1 VSGFSVKQPGLLSL
15 LHDRGRFGTHNLG
28 LTTGG
33 PLDFG
38 AFDWANRLL
47 GNESNSTCLE
57 ISFGGLVLQAEVNTS
72 FAITGATAPCKLNGS
87 PVDQWRSH
95 DIHAGDQLEIGFASH
110 GTRIYLAV
118 LGGFL
123 IAPSFGSS
131 STVLREKIGGLHGD
145 KLQAGD
151 HLPCTSGQLTQ
162 AFYLPEAERP
172 IYGDAATLRVV
183 PGYQQSAFS
192 PVQHWRFFN
201 TEYQLTERCD
211 RMGFRLEGENVHSDM
226 VGMLSEGICLG
237 AIQIPAD
244 GQPIVL
250 MNDRQTI
257 GGYPKIGAVIAED
270 VARLAQLAAG
280 ARVHFEKISI
290 EQAHNI
296 HCLARARFERSSPLP
311 C

>member
-1 VSGFSVKQPGLLSL
+1 VSGFSVRQPGLLSL
-15 LHDRGRFGTHNLG
+15 LHDRGRYGAHKLG

-47 GNESNSTCLE
+47 GNDANATCLE
-57 ISFGGLVLQAEVNTS
+57 VSFGGLALQAELDTS
-72 FAITGATAPCKLNGS
+72 FVITGASAPCKLNGK
-87 PVDQWRSH
+87 PVEQWQTANVR
-95 DIHAGDQLEIGFASH
+95 AGDQLEIGFATC

-118 LGGFL
+118 SGGFD

-131 STVLREKIGGLHGD
+131 STVLRENIGGLHGD

-151 HLPCTSGQLTQ
+151 HLPC
-162 AFYLPEAERP
+162 AAKRLPRAYCLPAAERP
-172 IYGDAATLRVV
+172 DYAAEVTLRVV
-183 PGYQQSAFS
+183 PGYQQAAFNAT
-192 PVQHWRFFN
+192 QQWRFFN
-201 TEYQLTERCD
+201 SEYRLTDRCD
-211 RMGFRLEGENVHSDM
+211 RMGFRLEGENVHSDI

-257 GGYPKIGAVIAED
+257 GGYPKIGSVIALD
-270 VARLAQLAAG
+270 TARLAQLSPGAAV
-280 ARVHFEKISI
+280 RFEAIDI

-296 HCLARARFERSSPLP
+296 HTLARARFLRCEPQS